1 MFINHK
7 IRLFFIVVPIIII
20 LIFSGCPN
28 KMYHINDKTPV
39 ESHDYCYD
47 LENGLRNLKPT

>member
-20 LIFSGCPN
+20 LIFSGCTN